1 MIEPTSFEVDLL
13 RKKNETMKQE
23 LELLRKECAEV
34 KAASNQRPNYQLAN
48 TKKPFESNNYNSLEQ
63 LSKNTLQERI
73 EELT

>member
-34 KAASNQRPNYQLAN
+34 KAASN
-48 TKKPFESNNYNSLEQ
+48 
-63 LSKNTLQERI
+63 
-73 EELT
+73 